1 MDQHSRV
8 VRAKLR
14 GMAPAASIPY
24 IQSFQLPED
33 EERVLIE
40 CDARRRSV
48 QQVAIDMSLSPEAVK
63 RRRRRA
69 LQKLNE

>member
-1 MDQHSRV
+1 MDEASRS
-8 VRAKLR
+8 VRAMLR
-14 GMAPAASIPY
+14 SMAPAASIPY

-48 QQVAIDMSLSPEAVK
+48 QQVAQDMSLSPEAVK
-63 RRRRRA
+63 RRRRQA
-69 LQKLNE
+69 LKKLI